1 MTHPST
7 LFGRQ
12 WVAKLAALVV
22 VVAGTAAI
30 AVSNLP
36 EPADQTLPHLPA
48 KDVSSWS
55 MPLDRYLVVN
65 DVTEQ
70 YAELLLQSK
79 CAAAQGVRMD
89 VPWQDVATIGVH
101 GFGDTDDA
109 GLGQDSVA
117 RPLTVDA
124 AEAVGYHRVP
134 TDTLSN
140 GLWAAFIARP
150 PLPAAQQRIADACQT
165 RVRET
170 ELSITPLSGRAQQA
184 SALAVT
190 LANRA
195 MRDAR
200 RDPAVV
206 ARQKAWRTCMAPAR
220 VRDLPVSPALMP
232 SPSVAN
238 GFEVGLPTPQ
248 VSAGEKRV
256 AVQDATCMTST
267 GYRAALYAADYR
279 QQQRVTKSDLAV
291 LEAGGVDQESYAA
304 KVDRVIA
311 ANLPPKPK
319 A

>member
-1 MTHPST
+1 MKHPSAF
-7 LFGRQ
+7 LGRQ

-30 AVSNLP
+30 AVSNIP
-36 EPADQTLPHLPA
+36 EPADQALPHLPT

-65 DVTEQ
+65 DDQEH

-89 VPWQDVATIGVH
+89 VPWRDVTSIGVH
-101 GFGDTDDA
+101 GFGDAEDA
-109 GLGQDSVA
+109 GLGQDSVV
-117 RPLTVDA
+117 RPLTVGTA
-124 AEAVGYHRVP
+124 KAVGYHRVP
-134 TDTLSN
+134 TDTLSS
-140 GLWAAFIARP
+140 GLWAAYLARP
-150 PLPAAQQRIADACQT
+150 PLTGAQQRVADSCLTQ
-165 RVRET
+165 VRET
-170 ELSITPLSGRAQQA
+170 ELSIAPLSGRAQVA
-184 SALAVT
+184 NALAVT

-195 MRDAR
+195 LRDAR

-206 ARQKAWRTCMAPAR
+206 SRERAWRTCMAPAR
-220 VRDLPVSPALMP
+220 VRDLPESPALMP

-238 GFEVGLPTPQ
+238 GFAVGLPTAH
-248 VSAGEKRV
+248 VSAGEKSV

-279 QQQRVTKSDLAV
+279 QQQRVTKSDLGV
-291 LEAGGVDQESYAA
+291 LEAGGVDQRVYAA

-311 ANLPPKPK
+311 ANLPPKPE